1 MSGVAATTGMR
12 AGAAK
17 VDITPPEPTSLAGYP
32 PISMLPGG
40 PVDHRGYTGR
50 TGVWN
55 GIHDAVYARALAV
68 DDGERT
74 AVVVAMDVCAVER
87 RFVDRVRDAAAQLFG
102 LDRDAFLLAAS
113 HNHSGPDYSGFW
125 EAAPPGVEDYVLD
138 AVVCAI
144 GEALAARQPSRTSF
158 GSGDLAGVTINRRD
172 PDRPVDPR
180 VPVLRFDALDGS
192 VIGVL
197 YSFACHPIVA
207 GPANRLVSGEY
218 PGAASRVVEQALGG
232 VALFLNGCA
241 GNINP
246 QAFPYAQRRNIV
258 DVARELRAVGLSED
272 CRTLREVSR
281 FGVALGGTVLA
292 AAAAAAPQSG
302 GDVRFWRRHVEA
314 SVKDPAELEDFLTHV
329 PHAREAADRLRS
341 SRSLLTEVSAFRLG
355 PMTLLALPGEPFVEI
370 GLELEGVAH
379 QNGTYPLGAVR
390 TIGYANDYPGYLLPP
405 EQYAENRYET
415 VATALAAEGAEAII
429 AAAAEVYALA
439 DAAR

>member
-1 MSGVAATTGMR
+1 MSGMTGMR
-12 AGAAK
+12 AGAAR
-17 VDITPPEPTSLAGYP
+17 VDITPPQPTSLAGYP
-32 PISMLPGG
+32 PIALLPGG

-50 TGVWN
+50 TGVWD

-74 AVVVAMDVCAVER
+74 AVIVAMDVCAVER
-87 RFVDRVRDAAAQLFG
+87 RFADRVREAAAQRFG
-102 LDRDAFLLAAS
+102 LDPDAFLLGAS

-125 EAAPPGVEDYVLD
+125 EAAPPGVEDYVRD
-138 AVVCAI
+138 AVVRAI

-158 GSGDLAGVTINRRD
+158 GSRDLAGITINRRD
-172 PDRPVDPR
+172 PARPVDPR

-192 VIGVL
+192 VIGVV

-218 PGAASRVVEQALGG
+218 PGTASRVVEQALGG

-258 DVARELRAVGLSED
+258 DVARELRAAGLSED
-272 CRTLREVSR
+272 CRTLGEVSR

-292 AAAAAAPQSG
+292 AAAAAEPQSG

-314 SVKDPAELEDFLTHV
+314 PVKQPAELEDFLTHV
-329 PHAREAADRLRS
+329 PHTREAADRLRS
-341 SRSLLTEVSAFRLG
+341 SRSLLTEVSVFRLG

-379 QNGTYPLGAVR
+379 QGGKDPLGAVR
-390 TIGYANDYPGYLLPP
+390 AIGYANDYPGYLLPP

-429 AAAAEVYALA
+429 AVAAEVYALA